1 MTAYEYRPP
10 QRKKRSLLRTRV
22 TPLTAVLVLGSIAV
36 LRIWVVE
43 TAYVEGSSMADTL
56 QSGDRVLTLKPL
68 GPERF
73 DIIVFGEPGGDG
85 IDIKRIVGMPGDVV
99 SMVPH
104 VTVVRG
110 REVVLG
116 SDLYVNS
123 QRYDEPYT
131 APVMPTSLGP
141 IKVPRDSYFV
151 LGDHR
156 DASVDSR
163 RYGAVKA
170 DLVRGVAVAVVYP
183 PASIRLLG
191 RDEQPTAIAAD
202 TTR

>member
-10 QRKKRSLLRTRV
+10 QEKRKSLLRTRV

-56 QSGDRVLTLKPL
+56 QSGDRVLILKPL
-68 GPERF
+68 GRERF
-73 DIIVFGEPGGDG
+73 DIIVFEEPGGGG

-104 VTVVRG
+104 VRVVRG

-116 SDLYVNS
+116 SDLYINS
-123 QRYDEPYT
+123 RRYDEPYT
-131 APVMPTSLGP
+131 SPVMPTSLGP
-141 IKVPRDSYFV
+141 VKVPEDSYFV
-151 LGDHR
+151 LGDNR

-163 RYGAVKA
+163 RYGMVSA
-170 DLVRGVAVAVVYP
+170 DRIRGVAVAVVYP
-183 PASIRLLG
+183 PASMRLLG
-191 RDEQPTAIAAD
+191 RDEQPTAVAAD